1 MQLLGHSWKS
11 FIHRT
16 IPQLPARE
24 VSPIL
29 SNLERLSM
37 PEKITFTP
45 TLLDSHCVIDV
56 RTQLEFAEDH
66 LPGAINVPILN
77 NEERV
82 EVGTI
87 HKQIGPQQARQRG
100 LELTCGRFGTMVA
113 EIASHAAG
121 RPILVYCW
129 RGGLRSLSMAI
140 LLEMSGYPVVQLR
153 GGYKVFRGQVIK
165 CFEEFTP
172 PAPLI
177 VMHGMT
183 GTGKTTFINGL
194 DQKNWTSIDL
204 EGLACHRGSAFG
216 SVGLDQSLSQKR
228 FETLLWDEFRKAPA
242 DRPIVLE
249 GESPRIGKIALPGNL
264 YEVMASSCKIWC
276 SASLETRVRRL
287 AVEYAREEYRIPM
300 AEALER
306 IKKKLGG
313 LRYAELSGLL
323 EAWDIEGLGRGL
335 IEYYYDKLYY
345 KHRPWTPELEMDLE
359 DYNEAERMLL
369 EFWKSR
375 RQS

>member
-1 MQLLGHSWKS
+1 
-11 FIHRT
+11 
-16 IPQLPARE
+16 
-24 VSPIL
+24 
-29 SNLERLSM
+29 M
-37 PEKITFTP
+37 PEKITFAP
-45 TLLDSHCVIDV
+45 ALLDSHCIIDV

-87 HKQIGPQQARQRG
+87 YKQVGAQQARQRG
-100 LELTCGRFGTMVA
+100 LELTCSRFGSMVA
-113 EIASHAAG
+113 EIAAHAAG

-140 LLEMSGYPVVQLR
+140 LLEMSGYPVEQLR
-153 GGYKVFRGQVIK
+153 GGYKAFRGLVIK
-165 CFEEFTP
+165 YFEDFTP
-172 PAPLI
+172 SAPLI

-194 DQKNWTSIDL
+194 NQVNWTSIDL

-228 FETLLWDEFRKAPA
+228 FETQLWDQFQRAVG

-264 YEVMASSCKIWC
+264 YEVMAASCKVWC
-276 SASLETRVRRL
+276 VTSLDTRVRRL
-287 AVEYAREEYRIPM
+287 AVEYAREEYRAPM
-300 AEALER
+300 AEALDR

-313 LRYAELSGLL
+313 QRHAELAALL
-323 EAWDIEGLGRGL
+323 AAWNIEGLGRGL
-335 IEYYYDKLYY
+335 IEYYYDKQYY
-345 KHRPWTPELEMDLE
+345 KNRPWTPELELDLE
-359 DYNEAERMLL
+359 DYSEAERLL
-369 EFWKSR
+369 SEFWNSR
-375 RQS
+375 SQS

>member
-1 MQLLGHSWKS
+1 
-11 FIHRT
+11 
-16 IPQLPARE
+16 
-24 VSPIL
+24 
-29 SNLERLSM
+29 M
-37 PEKITFTP
+37 PEKISFTP
-45 TLLDSHCVIDV
+45 ALLESHCVVDV
-56 RTQLEFAEDH
+56 RTPLEFAEDH

-87 HKQIGPQQARQRG
+87 HKQVGPQQARQRG
-100 LELTCGRFGTMVA
+100 LELTCGRFGAMVA
-113 EIASHAAG
+113 EIAAQAGG
-121 RPILVYCW
+121 RPVLVYCW

-140 LLEMSGYPVVQLR
+140 LLEMTGRPVVQLR
-153 GGYKVFRGQVIK
+153 GGYKAFRGQVIDFFK
-165 CFEEFTP
+165 DFRP
-172 PAPLI
+172 AAPLI
-177 VMHGMT
+177 VIHGMT

-194 DQKNWTSIDL
+194 DRQRWTTIDL

-216 SVGLDQSLSQKR
+216 EVGLDQGLSQKR
-228 FETLLWDEFRKAPA
+228 FETLLWDDFRQAPA

-249 GESPRIGKIALPGNL
+249 GESPRIGRIALPGNL
-264 YEVMASSCKIWC
+264 YEVMSASCKVWC
-276 SASLETRVRRL
+276 HASLDTRVRRL
-287 AVEYAREEYRIPM
+287 AVEYAHEEYREAM

-313 LRYAELSGLL
+313 QRYAELTGLL
-323 EAWDIEGLGRGL
+323 ADWDIEGLGRGL

-345 KHRPWTPELEMDLE
+345 KHRPWTPDLEIDLE
-359 DYNEAERMLL
+359 DYNVAERLMS